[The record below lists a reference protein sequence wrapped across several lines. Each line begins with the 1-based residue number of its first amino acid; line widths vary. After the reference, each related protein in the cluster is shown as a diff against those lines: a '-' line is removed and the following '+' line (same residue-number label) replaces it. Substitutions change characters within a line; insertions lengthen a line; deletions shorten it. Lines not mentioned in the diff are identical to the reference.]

1 VASPEEVSLKRRK
14 RGKRTFAVSFA
25 IVLGALVIGSLS
37 VVYLGGQVVVNHFP
51 SQIPSYVAEWGKYV
65 PSSFLE
71 MGLENFSYSRSIN
84 ASVPPAGYA
93 LQLIAP
99 DENISSSD
107 VTMLLTITLTVP
119 NQTVDIAFLTH
130 TAFVSVNSSLA
141 GREKYSNM
149 TSDGRIYFVGARL
162 NATTIEFG
170 WLAPVAKD
178 SAVAF
183 GAGYGSAQSGVE
195 EILATL
201 DGTVP
206 SILTLPNIDRA
217 LYLAGGPTDHLAIGF
232 LNFAG
237 VVRTSNLTAT
247 VVDLAGTSL
256 SVSNIVGFNST
267 QTAVSQYGY
276 VKSVYKEFH
285 EFTVYDEYVKISG
298 TMPLSQLEAAIRMV
312 E

>member
-1 VASPEEVSLKRRK
+1 LKRRK
-14 RGKRTFAVSFA
+14 RGQRAFAVSFA
-25 IVLGALVIGSLS
+25 VVLGALIIGSLS
-37 VVYLGGQVVVNHFP
+37 LVYLSGQVTVNHIP
-51 SQIPSYVAEWGKYV
+51 SQIPSYVADWGKYV
-65 PSSFLE
+65 PSSFVQ
-71 MGLENFSYSRSIN
+71 MGLENFTFSRSIN

-107 VTMLLTITLTVP
+107 VRMLLTVTLAQP
-119 NQTVDIAFLTH
+119 NETVDIAFLSP
-130 TAFVSVNSSLA
+130 TAFASMNSSLE
-141 GREKYSNM
+141 GRLRFSNM
-149 TSDGRIYFVGARL
+149 TAGGRMYFVGARM

-183 GAGYGSAQSGVE
+183 GIGYQTAQSAVE
-195 EILATL
+195 EILATA

-206 SILTLPNIDRA
+206 SVLTLPNIDRV
-217 LYLAGGPTDHLAIGF
+217 LYLAGGPTNHVAIGF

-247 VVDLAGTSL
+247 VIDLAGTSL

-285 EFTVYDEYVKISG
+285 AFTVYDEFVKVYG
-298 TMPLSQLEAAIRMV
+298 TLPTSQLEEAIRMV

>member
-1 VASPEEVSLKRRK
+1 MKRRK
-14 RGKRTFAVSFA
+14 RGQRAFAVSFA
-25 IVLGALVIGSLS
+25 VVLGALIIGSLS
-37 VVYLGGQVVVNHFP
+37 LVYLSGQVTVNHIP
-51 SQIPSYVAEWGKYV
+51 SQIPSYVADWGKYV
-65 PSSFLE
+65 PSSFVQ
-71 MGLENFSYSRSIN
+71 MGLENFTFSRSIN

-107 VTMLLTITLTVP
+107 VRMLLTVTLAQP
-119 NQTVDIAFLTH
+119 NETVDIAFLSP
-130 TAFVSVNSSLA
+130 TAFASMNSSLE
-141 GREKYSNM
+141 GRLRFSNM
-149 TSDGRIYFVGARL
+149 TAGGRMYFVGARM

-183 GAGYGSAQSGVE
+183 GIGYQTAQSAVE
-195 EILATL
+195 EILATA

-206 SILTLPNIDRA
+206 SVLTLPNIDRV
-217 LYLAGGPTDHLAIGF
+217 LYLAGGPTNHVAIGF

-247 VVDLAGTSL
+247 VIDLAGTSL

-285 EFTVYDEYVKISG
+285 AFTVYDEFVKVYG
-298 TMPLSQLEAAIRMV
+298 TLPTSQLEEAIRMV